1 MHGIT
6 ITRPLLLLLSAAL
19 LLHSPSW
26 AQKTGGTV
34 TAPVITSS
42 FIRNFNPYTQAENT
56 GPARGFMY
64 EPLLFHNNQQ
74 DRIEFRLATAFDYA
88 EDLKSITYTLR
99 KTVKWSD
106 GQPFTARDVVF
117 SHRLAQDFPRLDG
130 YGLWQGSLPRLVG
143 IEALDDYTVRFDLS
157 VEDITAH
164 ELISKHPVVPRH
176 RWESIEDP
184 VNFKNENPIGSGPL
198 TLVKN
203 FKPQQM
209 IICRN
214 PFYWETGRP
223 LVDCL
228 RLRQFQ
234 SNGQV
239 HAALMRGELDWGA
252 NFIADIDKTYVAR
265 NPETNHYWYPPNST
279 VSIHLNTAKQPFDSL
294 EFRQAFSHA
303 INRREI
309 VELATYG
316 YASLDPHMT
325 GIGDYFKSWYDDAV
339 NRQYDH
345 LNRYDPGRARTLLE
359 QAGYRDID
367 GDGFREN
374 PDGSALKFDIQVVNG
389 WSDWVQ
395 AVQMIVDYL
404 KQVGIEA
411 RTRALDIGQY
421 AGNFLRQ
428 EFQSGIL
435 WGDVGATPYVFYKT
449 LLNSDMKGVTLQGNH
464 GFYDPEMDALLDE
477 FTRERDP
484 ARQKEIVSRM
494 QAFVAS
500 NLMVVPIFSNPT
512 WYQYSTRRFLGWPTA
527 ENPYVNPS
535 FYDAGSRA
543 FLITRLHAR

>member
-1 MHGIT
+1 MNRTFVI
-6 ITRPLLLLLSAAL
+6 ILAAVLS
-19 LLHSPSW
+19 SPPAVC

-34 TAPVITSS
+34 TAPIITSS
-42 FIRNFNPYTQAENT
+42 FIRNFNPFTQAENI

-74 DRIEFRLATAFDYA
+74 DRIEYRLATAFEYA
-88 EDLKSITYTLR
+88 DDLKSITYILR

-106 GQPFTARDVVF
+106 GHPFTARDVVF
-117 SHRLAQDFPRLDG
+117 SHQLAQRFPRLDG
-130 YGLWQGSLPRLVG
+130 YGLWQGSVPKLLSV
-143 IEALDDYTVRFDLS
+143 EALDDYRVRFHLS
-157 VEDITAH
+157 VVDITAH

-176 RWESIEDP
+176 HWETVEDP
-184 VNFKNENPIGSGPL
+184 VNFKNQVPVGSGPL

-214 PFYWETGRP
+214 PFYWEAGKP
-223 LVDCL
+223 FIDCL
-228 RLRQFQ
+228 KLRQFQ

-239 HAALMRGELDWGA
+239 HAALMRNELDWGA
-252 NFIADIDKTYVAR
+252 NFIADIEKTYIAR
-265 NPETNHYWYPPNST
+265 NPETNHFWYPPNST
-279 VSIHLNTAKQPFDSL
+279 VSIHLNTTQQPFDNL
-294 EFRQAFSHA
+294 KFRQAFSHA

-309 VELATYG
+309 VEFATYG

-325 GIGDYFKSWYDDAV
+325 GIGDYFKSWYDDSV
-339 NRQYDH
+339 NQKYDY
-345 LNRYDPGRARTLLE
+345 LNRYDPERAMALLDE
-359 QAGYRDID
+359 AGYRDID
-367 GDGFREN
+367 ADGFREN
-374 PDGSALKFDIQVVNG
+374 PDGTPLKFEIQVVNG

-404 KQVGIEA
+404 KDVGVEA

-421 AGNFLRQ
+421 AGNFLQQ
-428 EFQSGIL
+428 EFESGIL

-449 LLNSDMKGVTLQGNH
+449 LLNSNMKGVTLQGNH

-477 FTRERDP
+477 FTRERDLEQ
-484 ARQKEIVSRM
+484 QKKIISRM
-494 QAFVAS
+494 QEFVAS
-500 NLMVVPIFSNPT
+500 NLMVIPIFSNAT
-512 WYQYSTRRFLGWPTA
+512 WYQYSTRRFLGWPTV

-543 FLITRLHAR
+543 FLINHLYAK